1 MIEFIKVSKSY
12 NKKILD
18 EFSFYLADGENMGIF
33 GKSGIGKTTILNLIL
48 NLEKPDSGTIN
59 KNFSKVSVVFQENR
73 LIGEISS
80 LDNLRLITNDDTLA
94 KEVLNKF
101 GIYDIDKKIALLSGG
116 MQRKVALA
124 RAYLF
129 AGDILIMDEPF
140 TGIDMASKEDIANLL
155 NERFKEKSIIIVTHH
170 PEDFKLFSIKQDKI
184 IHL

>member
-12 NKKILD
+12 NKKIL
-18 EFSFYLADGENMGIF
+18 EELSFYLADRENMGIF
-33 GKSGIGKTTILNLIL
+33 GKSGIGKTTILDLIL

-101 GIYDIDKKIALLSGG
+101 
-116 MQRKVALA
+116 
-124 RAYLF
+124 
-129 AGDILIMDEPF
+129 
-140 TGIDMASKEDIANLL
+140 
-155 NERFKEKSIIIVTHH
+155 
-170 PEDFKLFSIKQDKI
+170 
-184 IHL
+184 